1 MEQFDGFTWEGQ
13 NGERLRF
20 ADLPPHEQRVALI
33 AAGALIRGGVERSK
47 QQGIEEVTVIEQV
60 L

>member
-1 MEQFDGFTWEGQ
+1 MEQLDGFTWEGA

-20 ADLPPHEQRVALI
+20 VDLPPHEQRVALI
-33 AAGALIRGGVERSK
+33 AAGALIRGGAERRK
-47 QQGIEEVTVIEQV
+47 QQDVEEVVPIEQM